1 MIRLATEADIPRI
14 VEMGRTFYR
23 VAWRNAAYDPEATA
37 TMLRA
42 MIGGAGA
49 VFVSER
55 GMIGGLLAPVWCAP
69 TLLHAVEL
77 FWWSRDGQGEA
88 LLEAFE
94 DWAREA
100 GAEEV
105 RMSNVCGLRGEAV
118 ARKLEARGYA
128 PCETSFRKELR

>member
-14 VEMGRTFYR
+14 VDMGRKFYR
-23 VAWRNAAYDPEATA
+23 VAWRDDAYDEEATA
-37 TMLRA
+37 AALGA

-55 GMIGGLLAPVWCAP
+55 GMIGGVLSPVWCAP
-69 TLLHAVEL
+69 SKTMAAEL
-77 FWWSRDGQGEA
+77 FWWSRDGQGET
-88 LLEAFE
+88 LLDAFE
-94 DWAREA
+94 AWARDVGA
-100 GAEEV
+100 GEV

-128 PCETSFRKELR
+128 PCETSFRKELQ

>member
-1 MIRLATEADIPRI
+1 M
-14 VEMGRTFYR
+14 VEMGREFYR
-23 VAWRNAAYDPEATA
+23 VAWRDKAYDPDATA
-37 TMLRA
+37 AGLA
-42 MIGGAGA
+42 VMIEQGG

-55 GMIGGLLAPVWCAP
+55 GMIGGLLSPVWCAP
-69 TLLHAVEL
+69 SRMIAVEL

-88 LLEAFE
+88 LLDAFE
-94 DWAREA
+94 AWAREA

-118 ARKLEARGYA
+118 AKKLTARGYA

>member
-1 MIRLATEADIPRI
+1 VIRPATLADIPRM
-14 VEMGRTFYR
+14 VEMGRVFYR
-23 VAWRNAAYDPEATA
+23 AAWRNDAYDPEATA
-37 TMLRA
+37 TALGA

-55 GMIGGLLAPVWCAP
+55 GMIGGVLAPVWCAP
-69 TLLHAVEL
+69 TQSQAVEL

-88 LLEAFE
+88 LLDAFE
-94 DWAREA
+94 AWARDA
-100 GAEEV
+100 GAGEV

-128 PCETSFRKELR
+128 PCETSFRKELQ